1 MKIIKLSSSSLVA
14 EIAKIRK
21 SQKRDLKSIEKK
33 VDQILNNISENGDK
47 ALISLTKKFDKIK
60 LNSKDF
66 EVKKSLINYSEKFI
80 SEDVK
85 KSIDKSFKRVK
96 DYQKKKLPKS
106 LRYKDTLGNT
116 LGWSINPIEK
126 IGIYVPGGT
135 ASYPSSLIMSGTLAK
150 VAGSKE
156 IYVVTPPSKE
166 GINPAILYAAKLI
179 GIKKIFQI
187 GGAQAVA
194 ALAYGT
200 KSIPKVDKIVG
211 PGNIFVATAKKKVF
225 GEVDIDMIAGPS
237 EVLIVADKSSDSR
250 LIAADLIAQSEHD
263 VDATA
268 ILLTDSLIT
277 AKNVIK
283 DMKLQIEQLSRKNI
297 IKKSLEKNG
306 KVYLLNNINDCVKF
320 SNIFAPEHLEIV
332 IKDPDKVAQQIVNAG
347 SIFVGEASAE
357 AFGDYIAG
365 PSHVLPTNGS
375 ARFSSPLSALDF
387 IKYSSYTKMSKKGA
401 NQLAKYVIELANAE
415 GLDGHARSAQLRKAK
430 VSKNGF

>member
-85 KSIDKSFKRVK
+85 KSIDKSFKRVR

-187 GGAQAVA
+187 GGAQAIA

-237 EVLIVADKSSDSR
+237 EVLIIADKSSDSR

-277 AKNVIK
+277 ARNVIK
-283 DMKLQIEQLSRKNI
+283 DIKLQIEQLSRKNI
-297 IKKSLEKNG
+297 IKRSLEKNG
-306 KVYLLNNINDCVKF
+306 KVYL
-320 SNIFAPEHLEIV
+320 
-332 IKDPDKVAQQIVNAG
+332 
-347 SIFVGEASAE
+347 
-357 AFGDYIAG
+357 
-365 PSHVLPTNGS
+365 
-375 ARFSSPLSALDF
+375 
-387 IKYSSYTKMSKKGA
+387 
-401 NQLAKYVIELANAE
+401 
-415 GLDGHARSAQLRKAK
+415 RK
-430 VSKNGF
+430 